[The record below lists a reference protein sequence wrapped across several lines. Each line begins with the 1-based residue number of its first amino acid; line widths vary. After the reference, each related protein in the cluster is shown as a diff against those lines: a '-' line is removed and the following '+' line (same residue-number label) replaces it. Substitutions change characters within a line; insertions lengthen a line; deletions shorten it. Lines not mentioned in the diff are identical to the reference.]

1 MWKVHP
7 ATVSHI
13 GSWQEG
19 SASGRMGRARAVMY
33 LNTNLDLEKYEDEE
47 EPKAKHGVG
56 VHNRKLYLKKVLWLA
71 KSLRPP
77 LSPAL
82 FMNYI

>member
-19 SASGRMGRARAVMY
+19 SASGRMGRAGAVMY

-47 EPKAKHGVG
+47 EPTAKHGVV
-56 VHNRKLYLKKVLWLA
+56 VHDRKLYLKKVLWLA
-71 KSLRPP
+71 
-77 LSPAL
+77 
-82 FMNYI
+82 

>member
-19 SASGRMGRARAVMY
+19 SASGRMGRAGAVMY
-33 LNTNLDLEKYEDEE
+33 LNTNLDLKKYEDEE
-47 EPKAKHGVG
+47 ESKANHDVG
-56 VHNRKLYLKKVLWLA
+56 VHNRKWA
-71 KSLRPP
+71 KSLPRPP
-77 LSPAL
+77 PRPPPHY
-82 FMNYI
+82 M

>member
-19 SASGRMGRARAVMY
+19 SASGRMGRAGAVLY
-33 LNTNLDLEKYEDEE
+33 LNTNLDLKKYEDEE
-47 EPKAKHGVG
+47 EPKPKHGVG
-56 VHNRKLYLKKVLWLA
+56 VHDRKLYLKKVLWLA
-71 KSLRPP
+71 SPPPPRPP
-77 LSPAL
+77 R
-82 FMNYI
+82 

>member
-19 SASGRMGRARAVMY
+19 SASGRMGRAGAVMY
-33 LNTNLDLEKYEDEE
+33 LNTNLDLIKYEVEE
-47 EPKAKHGVG
+47 DPNHGVG
-56 VHNRKLYLKKVLWLA
+56 VNNGKLNIFEESIVA
-71 KSLRPP
+71 GEIPPRPP
-77 LSPAL
+77 PPQ
-82 FMNYI
+82 YI

>member
-19 SASGRMGRARAVMY
+19 SASGRMGRAGAVLY
-33 LNTNLDLEKYEDEE
+33 LNTNLDLKKYEDEE
-47 EPKAKHGVG
+47 EHGVG
-56 VHNRKLYLKKVLWLA
+56 VHNRKINIFEESIVAGKI
-71 KSLRPP
+71 PP
-77 LSPAL
+77 HPPPY
-82 FMNYI
+82 YI